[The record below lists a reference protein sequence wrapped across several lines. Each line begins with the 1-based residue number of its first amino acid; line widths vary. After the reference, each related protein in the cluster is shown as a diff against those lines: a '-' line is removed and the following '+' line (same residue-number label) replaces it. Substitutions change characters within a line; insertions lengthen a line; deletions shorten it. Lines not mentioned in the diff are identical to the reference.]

1 MKLKAKMFTMIL
13 IWYNN
18 CLILAIIQ
26 IIQNDDSN
34 KLVFGKM
41 KGETAAIAV
50 KDILPLKPKTY
61 SFSVDDSREDKKQ
74 RMWIKVLLQQ

>member
-1 MKLKAKMFTMIL
+1 MFNFSN
-13 IWYNN
+13 YSDYSKYY
-18 CLILAIIQ
+18 
-26 IIQNDDSN
+26 DDSN

-41 KGETAAIAV
+41 KGETAAIAI

>member
-41 KGETAAIAV
+41 KGETAGIAV
-50 KDILPLKPKTY
+50 KDIFPLKPKTY